1 MYEIEVVL
9 QVVTPIIKKHSYYTS
24 PQEREDLEQEIHMK
38 IFEKQ
43 AIWQTKDVPTFFQ
56 FIEKK

>member
-9 QVVTPIIKKHSYYTS
+9 QAVTPIIKKNIYYTS
-24 PQEREDLEQEIHMK
+24 PQEREDLEQELKMK

-43 AIWQTKDVPTFFQ
+43 AIWQQTDTPTFLQ
-56 FIEKK
+56 FIERD